1 MTPAEARGRSV
12 APIRL
17 FIRMNPPWVFIDE
30 IRRFVES
37 FCACGSLGADR
48 EAQIALAVH
57 ELMQNAVPHA
67 RGADVELDLEVD
79 PAADKVTARV
89 TNECPEEEFAAL
101 RDRVAAMYR
110 EPDAL
115 RDYLRTMKEQPSTAR
130 GGLGL
135 ARVRFEA
142 QMDIRVRRSAA
153 DRVTVEAEGPIRA
166 PSLATLAGGSHV

>member
-1 MTPAEARGRSV
+1 MIDDRRAG
-12 APIRL
+12 APIQL

-37 FCACGSLGADR
+37 FCSCAQLGPDR

-67 RGADVELDLEVD
+67 RGQEVELDLEVD
-79 PAADKVTARV
+79 PRVGRVTVRV

-101 RDRVAAMYR
+101 HARVAAMYR

-115 RDYLRTMKEQPSTAR
+115 RDYLRTMKEQPTTAR

-142 QMDIRVRRSAA
+142 QMDIRVRRPSA
-153 DRVTVEAEGPIRA
+153 DRITVEAEGPLRA
-166 PSLATLAGGSHV
+166 PSLAHAGGTHA

>member
-1 MTPAEARGRSV
+1 MNPLESGSRAGIVE
-12 APIRL
+12 L

-37 FCACGSLGADR
+37 FCACATIGADR
-48 EAQIALAVH
+48 ESQVSLAVH

-67 RGADVELDLEVD
+67 RGQEVELDLELD
-79 PAADKVTARV
+79 PLAGHIVVRV
-89 TNECPEEEFAAL
+89 TNACSEEAYAAL
-101 RDRVAAMYR
+101 AGRIETMYR

-115 RDYLRTMKEQPSTAR
+115 RAYLRTMKDQPGLAR

-142 QMDIRVRRSAA
+142 QMDIRVRRTSA
-153 DRVTVEAEGPIRA
+153 DRITVEAEGPIRV
-166 PSLATLAGGSHV
+166 PSLSTAGVSHG

>member
-1 MTPAEARGRSV
+1 MTAVETGARAGIV
-12 APIRL
+12 EL

-37 FCACGSLGADR
+37 FCSCASIGADR
-48 EAQIALAVH
+48 EAQVALAVH

-67 RGADVELDLEVD
+67 RGHEVELDLELD
-79 PAADKVTARV
+79 PVAGHIVVRV
-89 TNECPEEEFAAL
+89 SNSCSEEDYAAL
-101 RDRVAAMYR
+101 AARIEAMYR

-115 RDYLRTMKEQPSTAR
+115 RSYLRTMKEHPTTAR

-142 QMDIRVRRSAA
+142 QMDIRVRRTSAE
-153 DRVTVEAEGPIRA
+153 RITVEAEGAIRA
-166 PSLATLAGGSHV
+166 PSLSTVGVSHG